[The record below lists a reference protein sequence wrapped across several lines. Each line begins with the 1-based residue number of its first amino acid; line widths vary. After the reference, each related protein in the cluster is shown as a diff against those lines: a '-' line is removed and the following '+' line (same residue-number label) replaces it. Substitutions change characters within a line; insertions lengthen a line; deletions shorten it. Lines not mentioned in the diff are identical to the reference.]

1 MDDSILDQLER
12 ALKELQ
18 RYALNGIDVVP
29 HHDWKNEPIETLRW
43 RYSVDYVSCITL
55 ARKWFFD
62 GDEVNHQRIHRFSDR
77 TSNVVQL
84 RRDDEKISV
93 KVLLEKGRLEFSH
106 AFDYEPA

>member
-12 ALKELQ
+12 ALKDLK
-18 RYALNGIDVVP
+18 RYALNGIEVLP

-62 GDEVNHQRIHRFSDR
+62 GHELNYERIAAFTDR
-77 TSNVVQL
+77 TCNAVRVH
-84 RRDDEKISV
+84 RDEEKISINV
-93 KVLLEKGRLEFSH
+93 KLETGRLEFSH
-106 AFDYEPA
+106 AFNYEPA